1 MGSFDVGSTVFKLE
15 SIKAHNVSSAHVK
28 WIQKEKVKAKP
39 GPGAVE
45 KAMDE
50 LGKVAF
56 ERMCKM

>member
-39 GPGAVE
+39 GSGAV
-45 KAMDE
+45 E